1 MWQSAHHEQRS
12 RLGHGRPLAA
22 RQEARL
28 RHDGSLSPE
37 RVVGS
42 IPVEGNQQPFG
53 LLHGGATGVL
63 VETLASMGAM
73 AHGYPGRAG
82 VGVDLNVTHLRSA
95 REGRVTGTATA
106 LHLGRSVAAYQVEVV
121 DDDGN
126 VTAVGRLTCQM
137 ITLPG

>member
-1 MWQSAHHEQRS
+1 MNSVPDWAKDVLSPLDRK
-12 RLGHGRPLAA
+12 LGFVMT
-22 RQEARL
+22 E
-28 RHDGSLSPE
+28 LSPE

>member
-1 MWQSAHHEQRS
+1 MTE
-12 RLGHGRPLAA
+12 
-22 RQEARL
+22 
-28 RHDGSLSPE
+28 LSPE

-95 REGRVTGTATA
+95 RSGRVTGTATA

-121 DDDGN
+121 DDEGN
-126 VTAVGRLTCQM
+126 LTAVGRLTCQM
-137 ITLPG
+137 IDFAP

>member
-1 MWQSAHHEQRS
+1 MNSVPAWAKDVLSPLDRK
-12 RLGHGRPLAA
+12 LGFVMTELG
-22 RQEARL
+22 
-28 RHDGSLSPE
+28 PE

-42 IPVEGNQQPFG
+42 IPVDGNQQPFG

-95 REGRVTGTATA
+95 RSGRVTGTATA

>member
-1 MWQSAHHEQRS
+1 MASS
-12 RLGHGRPLAA
+12 K
-22 RQEARL
+22 L
-28 RHDGSLSPE
+28 RYWP
-37 RVVGS
+37 
-42 IPVEGNQQPFG
+42 PN
-53 LLHGGATGVL
+53 
-63 VETLASMGAM
+63 LASMGAM

>member
-1 MWQSAHHEQRS
+1 MNSVPAWAKDVLSPLDRK
-12 RLGHGRPLAA
+12 LGFVMTELG
-22 RQEARL
+22 
-28 RHDGSLSPE
+28 PE

-42 IPVEGNQQPFG
+42 IPVDGNQQPFG

>member
-1 MWQSAHHEQRS
+1 MNSVPAWAKDVLSPLDRK
-12 RLGHGRPLAA
+12 LGFVMTELG
-22 RQEARL
+22 
-28 RHDGSLSPE
+28 PE

-42 IPVEGNQQPFG
+42 IPVDGNQQPFG

-95 REGRVTGTATA
+95 RAGRVTGTATA

>member
-1 MWQSAHHEQRS
+1 MNRVPDGATDIGSPRDR
-12 RLGHGRPLAA
+12 RLGFVMT
-22 RQEARL
+22 E
-28 RHDGSLSPE
+28 LSPE

-73 AHGYPGRAG
+73 AHGHPGRAG

-95 REGRVTGTATA
+95 RSGRVTGTARA

-121 DDDGN
+121 DDEGN
-126 VTAVGRLTCQM
+126 LTAVGRLTCQM
-137 ITLPG
+137 IDFAP